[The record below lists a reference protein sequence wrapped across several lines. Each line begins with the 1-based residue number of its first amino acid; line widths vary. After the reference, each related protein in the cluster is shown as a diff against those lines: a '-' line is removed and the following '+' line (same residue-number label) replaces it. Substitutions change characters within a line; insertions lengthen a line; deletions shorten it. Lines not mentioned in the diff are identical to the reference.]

1 MSNPMYRT
9 GFVFSDIS
17 QGHRVDTR
25 VATGVRKTTVA
36 LPDEK
41 NGFVRIN
48 KNTPWNYQHEN
59 FDDIQEILARHGKRL
74 TRVSMYTD
82 TDGIPHYQDIGG
94 RRAGRKVNLTSF
106 VALCTDT
113 LVWQK
118 YEGRCAGGGQNTV
131 YVGGEKMKLTTFL
144 DLSKAK
150 QDKLIRA
157 SGGTK

>member
-1 MSNPMYRT
+1 MSMYST

-48 KNTPWNYQHEN
+48 KNTPWNYQEDN
-59 FDDIQEILARHGKRL
+59 FDSLQAILARNGKSL
-74 TRVSMYTD
+74 TRVSMYTN
-82 TDGIPHYQDIGG
+82 TRARPHYQANRSGG
-94 RRAGRKVNLTSF
+94 RTVNLTSF

-113 LVWQK
+113 LVWHK
-118 YEGRCAGGGQNTV
+118 YEGQTAGGGQNTI
-131 YVGGEKMKLTTFL
+131 YVGGEKMQLTRFL
-144 DLSKAK
+144 RLQKAR
-150 QDKLIRA
+150 QDKLINA
-157 SGGTK
+157 